1 MARTDGVFVNK
12 TKRQHK
18 DGTQRGE
25 DSGGRGRGKYQK
37 LERQIE
43 KKTAKNQQRFGSQ
56 GNSNSNSKF
65 KSKSKPK
72 SNSKRRN

>member
-12 TKRQHK
+12 TKKKHN

-37 LERQIE
+37 LERMVT
-43 KKTAKNQQRFGSQ
+43 KK
-56 GNSNSNSKF
+56 
-65 KSKSKPK
+65 
-72 SNSKRRN
+72 